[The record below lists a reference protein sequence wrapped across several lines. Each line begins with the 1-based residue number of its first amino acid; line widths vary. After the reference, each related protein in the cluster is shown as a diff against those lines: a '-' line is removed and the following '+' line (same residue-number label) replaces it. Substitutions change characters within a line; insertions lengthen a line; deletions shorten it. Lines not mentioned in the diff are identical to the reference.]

1 MAKKLLSEQF
11 REQLQNLGS
20 SLATHTRSLEEHFDK
35 QEAFLALRHHELEE
49 AATEMLPA
57 AKDAAGALEI
67 ALAPIVKGELALL
80 TVSDL
85 KSLCSK
91 SGLKGFSKYKKAEL
105 VSFLKA
111 SGVVS
116 PPLPVKK
123 LSRAQLEAIVYAVLA
138 TKGME

>member
-57 AKDAAGALEI
+57 AKPPYQVIARNCTLYSPAG
-67 ALAPIVKGELALL
+67 K
-80 TVSDL
+80 
-85 KSLCSK
+85 
-91 SGLKGFSKYKKAEL
+91 F
-105 VSFLKA
+105 
-111 SGVVS
+111 
-116 PPLPVKK
+116 PPAK
-123 LSRAQLEAIVYAVLA
+123 L
-138 TKGME
+138 